1 MSTSLSHIN
10 PSDYVYFSPKTAN
23 GCAGKPVKIH
33 KDLAVAF
40 ITAVNPKSQEG
51 LDVVLKIEQLTA
63 LAQDTQVQGTDNAAV
78 KTKEV
83 GCLTVYYTITQ
94 GQGDR
99 TPTVYIT
106 NFRQSSRS
114 SSEKSGLYFATQQRY
129 NLDTVKIPELPVK
142 KNENDKVNRMLYI
155 SGLASNIDKAGERA
169 AARLGVRNF
178 CLFYTNDKDLKEMGA
193 WSLAKPTNIS
203 ADLAKIFNSYSG
215 GELTVFAEGY
225 GAHVLNTALPQIK
238 DLSRFSFAIENPV
251 TNITTLIGHIDAKR
265 GKYHSTD
272 IVKIYPG
279 HTELPEFNASKA
291 ALAYSRLS
299 LCNKVAKFEDGHN
312 YAAVLVHLY
321 QDTNVPASDIE
332 AGQSYKH
339 PTAHVPITTKN
350 ISLNTSTFIESI
362 NKMATWR

>member
-83 GCLTVYYTITQ
+83 GCLTVCYTITQ

-106 NFRQSSRS
+106 NFRQRFVSDQ
-114 SSEKSGLYFATQQRY
+114 KTSGLY
-129 NLDTVKIPELPVK
+129 NVKQLQYKADFKEIDALTNKTLFINGLVDDIK
-142 KNENDKVNRMLYI
+142 VACEN
-155 SGLASNIDKAGERA
+155 SF
-169 AARLGVRNF
+169 ARLGAREYN
-178 CLFYTNDKDLKEMGA
+178 LFYTSGNDFKLMGA
-193 WSLAKPTNIS
+193 WSQAEATQVSAK
-203 ADLAKIFNSYSG
+203 LAKILNSYSG
-215 GELTVFAEGY
+215 AEVTVYVEGY
-225 GAHVLNTALPQIK
+225 GAHVLHSALPQVRE
-238 DLSRFSFAIENPV
+238 LSKFSFVLENPV
-251 TNITTLIGHIDAKR
+251 TNIANLIQAIDAKK
-265 GKYHSTD
+265 GKYSHAD

-279 HTELPEFNASKA
+279 HTHLPEFNASKA
-291 ALAYSRLS
+291 ALAYSRLW

-312 YAAVLVHLY
+312 YAAVLVRLY
-321 QDTNVPASDIE
+321 QDINVPASKLE

-339 PTAHVPITTKN
+339 PNVLAPFTTKN
-350 ISLNTSTFIESI
+350 ISLNSSTFIESI
-362 NKMATWR
+362 NKMAAWR